1 VPVAEAE
8 AEEEEGIE
16 GGNRKVTSQ
25 TCTQQ
30 HELETYKKWRAFATQ
45 IPSLSTLGIANPAP
59 SILLFFFFSLS
70 CFFYFPFYIV

>member
-8 AEEEEGIE
+8 EEEEEEIE

-25 TCTQQ
+25 TCMQQ

-45 IPSLSTLGIANPAP
+45 VPSPSTLETATPAP
-59 SILLFFFFSLS
+59 RILLFFHFL
-70 CFFYFPFYIV
+70 CF